1 MLPSAVAPAP
11 RILAHFWLNEVQPDD
26 LPALAALPHLA
37 AALPQPA
44 AAGLTNLA
52 VEFQRLYGFN
62 LPPYESVFVDASAML
77 LAPAAHR
84 VQQRY
89 DRGDFTPPPVRA
101 AGPDHLG
108 LELLALAH
116 WQETGRPEFVHRLL
130 VDHLALWAPVFMV
143 TLRRLQPH
151 PFYAALADLT
161 LDLLLS
167 LLPENSAPS
176 LPSGDDPPPGPDGGA
191 EPDDLHPLLIPLAAG
206 LYLTRHDLGRLA
218 RALDL
223 PGSMGERRRMLQN
236 LLRLARQYE
245 ALPGLV
251 NWLADLLAQTGQA
264 YAALAA
270 DYPTWAAY
278 AQFWQNRLAAAQSIL
293 GNI

>member
-1 MLPSAVAPAP
+1 MLPFAIGPAL
-11 RILAHFWLNEVQPDD
+11 RVLAHFWLAEVQPDD
-26 LPALAALPHLA
+26 LSALAALPG
-37 AALPQPA
+37 LPQPA
-44 AAGLTNLA
+44 AAGLTDLA
-52 VEFQRLYGFN
+52 VEFQRLFGFN

-84 VQQRY
+84 VQQQY
-89 DRGDFTPPPVRA
+89 DRGSFAPPPVRA
-101 AGPDHLG
+101 GAPDHLG

-116 WQETGRPEFVHRLL
+116 WHQTNRPEFAHRLL
-130 VDHLALWAPVFMV
+130 VDHLALWAPLFLV

-167 LLPENSAPS
+167 LLPDHADPAFPAAAPT
-176 LPSGDDPPPGPDGGA
+176 GHDDA
-191 EPDDLHPLLIPLAAG
+191 EPDTPHPLLIPLTAG
-206 LYLTRHDLGRLA
+206 LYLTRHDLARLA

-251 NWLADLLAQTGQA
+251 ARLADLLAQTGQA
-264 YAALAA
+264 YAALTA
-270 DYPTWAAY
+270 DYSAWAVY
-278 AQFWQNRLAAAQSIL
+278 AQFWQNRLAAAQLVL
-293 GNI
+293 GRMESLDYSR